1 MLLSMQALSLTQ
13 KDPAYTWPMATGR
26 PSKKQRTPFGERLY
40 ALRQQA
46 GLSQQQLADRLGISQ
61 RAYAHW
67 ERNPVALRPDQL
79 LGVADAL
86 NVSVEEL
93 VGNSASK
100 KRGTGPAGRMRQLFE
115 AASKLPRSKQQKI
128 AAVVEAFIVAQD
140 ANR

>member
-1 MLLSMQALSLTQ
+1 MQALSLTR
-13 KDPAYTWPMATGR
+13 KDQPYTWPMSTGR

-40 ALRQQA
+40 TLRQQA
-46 GLSQQQLADRLGISQ
+46 GLSQQQLADKLGISQ

-67 ERNPVALRPDQL
+67 ERNPVALRADQL
-79 LGVADAL
+79 LGVAEAL
-86 NVSVEEL
+86 NVSVDEL

>member
-1 MLLSMQALSLTQ
+1 
-13 KDPAYTWPMATGR
+13 MATGR

-40 ALRQQA
+40 VLRQQA

-79 LGVADAL
+79 LGVAEAL

>member
-1 MLLSMQALSLTQ
+1 
-13 KDPAYTWPMATGR
+13 MAMGR

-40 ALRQQA
+40 TLRQQA
-46 GLSQQQLADRLGISQ
+46 GLSQQQVADRLGISQ

-67 ERNPVALRPDQL
+67 ERNPVALRHDQL
-79 LGVADAL
+79 LSVTEAL

>member
-1 MLLSMQALSLTQ
+1 
-13 KDPAYTWPMATGR
+13 MAMGR
-26 PSKKQRTPFGERLY
+26 PSKKQRTQFGERLY
-40 ALRQQA
+40 TLRQQA

-79 LGVADAL
+79 LGVAEAL

>member
-1 MLLSMQALSLTQ
+1 M
-13 KDPAYTWPMATGR
+13 GR

-40 ALRQQA
+40 TLRQQA

-79 LGVADAL
+79 LGVTEAL

>member
-1 MLLSMQALSLTQ
+1 MQALSLTR
-13 KDPAYTWPMATGR
+13 KDPAYTWLMAMGR

-40 ALRQQA
+40 TLRQQA

-79 LGVADAL
+79 LGVAEAL

-100 KRGTGPAGRMRQLFE
+100 KQGTGPAGRMRQLFE

>member
-1 MLLSMQALSLTQ
+1 MT
-13 KDPAYTWPMATGR
+13 TGR

-40 ALRQQA
+40 TLRQQA

-79 LGVADAL
+79 LGVAEAL

-115 AASKLPRSKQQKI
+115 GASKLPRSKKQKI

>member
-1 MLLSMQALSLTQ
+1 MQALSLTQ
-13 KDPAYTWPMATGR
+13 KDPAYTWPMPMGR

-79 LGVADAL
+79 LGVAEAL

>member
-1 MLLSMQALSLTQ
+1 VA
-13 KDPAYTWPMATGR
+13 AFAGI
-26 PSKKQRTPFGERLY
+26 RT
-40 ALRQQA
+40 
-46 GLSQQQLADRLGISQ
+46 
-61 RAYAHW
+61 
-67 ERNPVALRPDQL
+67 NPVALRPDQL
-79 LGVADAL
+79 LGVAEAL

>member
-1 MLLSMQALSLTQ
+1 
-13 KDPAYTWPMATGR
+13 MAMGR

-40 ALRQQA
+40 TLRQQA

-79 LGVADAL
+79 LGVAEAL

-115 AASKLPRSKQQKI
+115 AASKLPRSKQHKI

>member
-1 MLLSMQALSLTQ
+1 MSTKSSQTPLNATVCLAPRHLSARVCSL
-13 KDPAYTWPMATGR
+13 
-26 PSKKQRTPFGERLY
+26 
-40 ALRQQA
+40 
-46 GLSQQQLADRLGISQ
+46 
-61 RAYAHW
+61 

-79 LGVADAL
+79 LGVAEAL
-86 NVSVEEL
+86 NVSVEEF